1 MVEIHPILFYN
12 EEVENVNMNTLNSPV
27 IIISLIVTALVIL
40 SIVAVLIWYSRVK
53 KKDKENTLDKT
64 ESKLKP

>member
-27 IIISLIVTALVIL
+27 IIISLIVTAIVIL
-40 SIVAVLIWYSRVK
+40 SIIAVLIWYSRVK